1 MPMAQIIERVEAHY
15 GTCEVPFGKVYEWR
29 QAYVAL
35 ECDCGE
41 QLILTATSTTT
52 TCHRCG
58 ANLGS
63 FVHGIKEREGRL
75 PDERTHPWFHDAQ
88 ARADQSGRDEAAHP
102 KGSPWRYNDI
112 TGTSNEE

>member
-15 GTCEVPFGKVYEWR
+15 GTREVPFGKVYEWL

-63 FVHGIKEREGRL
+63 FEVPEREGRL

-88 ARADQSGRDEAAHP
+88 ARADQSLRDEAVHP
-102 KGSPWRYNDI
+102 NGSPWRYSDI
-112 TGTSNEE
+112 TGSSKEE